1 MDPAAKTVS
10 IVVPTYRKKELLA
23 STLNSLSAQTYPHDL
38 IEVVVVDDCSGDGTR
53 EFLDDLSTPFRIKA
67 VSHEVNKG
75 RAAARNTG
83 VAAASGEI
91 VIFLDDDMR
100 TDPRL
105 VASHVRFHDAH
116 PNAGGI
122 GNAVTAPELG
132 DSLLFRYID
141 SRGVHKLP
149 PGRRSPARYFV
160 TNNASVPRGALLEA
174 GLFDEAF
181 RSYGF
186 EDTELAFRLEERA
199 GLSFW
204 YVSDAVAHHIH
215 HHSVDQFLEKRL
227 IAARSSLLYLL
238 EKHPGRARDLSV
250 EALLPASPEDGARL
264 RLKKF
269 LVTLLMARPLGRGAR
284 GLVDARWLGRMA
296 YPLFD
301 YLVAAAY
308 HRGLHETRPETPEGP

>member
-23 STLNSLSAQTYPHDL
+23 STLNSLCAQTYPHDL
-38 IEVVVVDDCSGDGTR
+38 IEAVVVDDCSGDGTR
-53 EFLDDLSTPFRIKA
+53 EFLENLSTSFRITA
-67 VSHEVNKG
+67 LSHDVNKG
-75 RAAARNTG
+75 RSAARNTG
-83 VAAASGEI
+83 VNAAGGEI

-105 VASHVRFHDAH
+105 VASHVRFHDVHA
-116 PNAGGI
+116 NAGAI

-132 DSLLFRYID
+132 DSLLFRYMD
-141 SRGVHKLP
+141 SRGVHKLGS
-149 PGRRSPARYFV
+149 GRRSPARYFV
-160 TNNASVPRGALLEA
+160 TNNASVPRAALLEA

-204 YVSDAVAHHIH
+204 YLEDAIAHHIH
-215 HHSVDQFLEKRL
+215 YHSVDQFLEKRL
-227 IAARSSLLYLL
+227 VAARSSLSYLL

-250 EALLPASPEDGARL
+250 EALLPAGPADRAGLRL
-264 RLKKF
+264 RKL
-269 LVTLLMARPLGRGAR
+269 LVSLLMRRPLTRAAR
-284 GLVDARWLGRMA
+284 RLVDARWLGRAA
-296 YPLFD
+296 YPVFD
-301 YLVAAAY
+301 YLIAATY
-308 HRGLHETRPETPEGP
+308 YRGLRDAGPRARGGP